1 MPLPK
6 QQAFAE
12 FMQAG
17 PDDTKKGQNLFF
29 FLPDFQNTSLDG
41 PLHTHFTD
49 TWGLQ
54 WDGV

>member
-6 QQAFAE
+6 QQAFAK

-17 PDDTKKGQNLFF
+17 PDDTKKRTKSRL
-29 FLPDFQNTSLDG
+29 LSSRFQNTSLDG
-41 PLHTHFTD
+41 PLRTHFTD
-49 TWGLQ
+49 TWGPQ